1 MTQQEIQQE
10 KEKKFL
16 ERQKERL
23 FGLVDYVDL
32 KKLKVWNKDEEG
44 TETEQEGVEGEQEAG
59 FDVRQKNMV
68 DNVKTYRKRL
78 NKWKNLGAFS

>member
-1 MTQQEIQQE
+1 MTQEQIKQE

-44 TETEQEGVEGEQEAG
+44 TETEQEGEEG
-59 FDVRQKNMV
+59 
-68 DNVKTYRKRL
+68 
-78 NKWKNLGAFS
+78 